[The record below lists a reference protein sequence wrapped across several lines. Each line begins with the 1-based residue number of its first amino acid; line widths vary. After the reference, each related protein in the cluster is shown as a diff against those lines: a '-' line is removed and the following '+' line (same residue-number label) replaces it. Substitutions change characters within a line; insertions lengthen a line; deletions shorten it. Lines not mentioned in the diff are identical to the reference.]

1 VDRPTASSRTHPE
14 NPLARRQA
22 APAGYARHE
31 HGDEAFAVRVF
42 QLYFPKNQKSRISLV
57 AHRREV
63 SGSPIHDY
71 VPEFVDDFYDKD
83 TNDDAI
89 NERNYIIK
97 AYVFAPCL
105 DRHVS
110 LERGGFEFKMENDP
124 IYGISQ
130 VDIERE
136 SATIAKDAVGT
147 DIRGQQ
153 EKERF
158 QNYVDQDAP
167 WHKTILEKI
176 DLSGMPLH
184 PSNEEIE
191 SRLQKEKFAQEI
203 QIKRDVAKILSGGN
217 RAAA

>member
-1 VDRPTASSRTHPE
+1 
-14 NPLARRQA
+14 
-22 APAGYARHE
+22 
-31 HGDEAFAVRVF
+31 
-42 QLYFPKNQKSRISLV
+42 
-57 AHRREV
+57 
-63 SGSPIHDY
+63 